1 VWRKRRGCGGHDP
14 DPDSIL
20 EQVGLQQ
27 WHIEQQGLQQGLQQE
42 QQEAAQAAATGAGV
56 AGPLHGPLEYA
67 GAVAFDR
74 AAYPPYR
81 PRKVRARRSRPR
93 ASSGP
98 HPDTC
103 ARRLS
108 RRSRPRASLPPTRAP
123 SSSRAAARRVGEAAA
138 RRRAVR
144 RSPTRRSCSSLARRW
159 CRPCAAGT
167 ASLPP
172 EPRRPR
178 RPRRPRALATRA
190 LTAAVESWPCQA
202 CGSGAPIKCLQVLL
216 VPRPPRC
223 AHVQHQPLPA
233 AKRRR
238 SRRRSRG
245 LRQLAYS

>member
-1 VWRKRRGCGGHDP
+1 MWRKRRGCGGHDP

-123 SSSRAAARRVGEAAA
+123 SSSRAAA
-138 RRRAVR
+138 
-144 RSPTRRSCSSLARRW
+144 
-159 CRPCAAGT
+159 
-167 ASLPP
+167 
-172 EPRRPR
+172 
-178 RPRRPRALATRA
+178 
-190 LTAAVESWPCQA
+190 
-202 CGSGAPIKCLQVLL
+202 
-216 VPRPPRC
+216 
-223 AHVQHQPLPA
+223 
-233 AKRRR
+233 
-238 SRRRSRG
+238 
-245 LRQLAYS
+245 